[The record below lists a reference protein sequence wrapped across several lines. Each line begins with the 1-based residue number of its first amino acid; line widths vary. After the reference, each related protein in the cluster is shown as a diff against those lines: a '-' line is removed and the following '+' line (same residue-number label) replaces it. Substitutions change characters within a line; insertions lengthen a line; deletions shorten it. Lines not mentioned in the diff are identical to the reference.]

1 MKGVIKIYD
10 FFCRHLSLLWSGV
23 GVLIVGMILAAC
35 TLRFSENIFAF
46 LPEHTEYT
54 RSMQVYSELS
64 EASRIVFLVDGSNPD
79 SIGLALDE
87 IGERLPQAVTYADMD
102 AYVNRLVFVC
112 RHMPYFLTDSAY
124 TVLEACT
131 DSLTATDAV
140 RQRLLRTATML
151 SMPGT
156 SFLVPYLQ
164 NDPLQLIPLTKGVS
178 GQYAGARSAF
188 TAYNGYMMTADHT
201 RGFAFYD
208 SPYGSMESNRNALL
222 VDSLQS
228 VCDTLTVL
236 YPSVSARLIGGPV
249 VAIGNARRI
258 KADCIKTISLSVV
271 LLLALL
277 LWIFPS
283 RRDILWMLLPIAFGW
298 LAGLSALAISGQEV
312 SVIVLGIGS
321 VLIGISAN
329 YPLHVLL
336 HRQTT
341 STVRQTL
348 QEVAK
353 PLFIGNITTVGAFLA
368 LLPLHSPAL
377 QQLGLFASV
386 NLIATIIFV
395 LFVLPHCL
403 STNRLTMDNAQC
415 ASAHQQAPMAPNKRQ
430 RRPTSAYSAI
440 LLLILLPCVAWLL
453 FSRQSSSLF
462 DPNISHL
469 NYMTDQQRA
478 DFAWFE
484 SLSQLTDDSA
494 YLYSSACDELQQ
506 RMERWHTFC
515 QTHNMARLAALV
527 QQEAT
532 TAGLRSDLAEPFCS
546 AITACATGADSAYP
560 EADYAD
566 ATLLA
571 QLWPGRLDNERL
583 NSQMANALVDDFDYL
598 GLICSVLV
606 FVFLLI
612 SFRSWRLALIAFVP
626 MLLSWVVIIAVMQV
640 CGLHFN
646 IVNIILATFIFGQGD
661 DYTIFVVEGLDY
673 ERRTGKPMLP
683 QFRREIFISAIFM
696 LVGIGVLV
704 LAQHPAMFSLGAV
717 TLIGMTAVVLMAI
730 LVPPL
735 LMHRKSNPN
744 TADIKP

>member
-23 GVLIVGMILAAC
+23 GVLVVGMILAAC

-124 TVLEACT
+124 SVLEACT

-249 VAIGNARRI
+249 VAVGNARRI

-415 ASAHQQAPMAPNKRQ
+415 TVFNFHNSKFI
-430 RRPTSAYSAI
+430 I
-440 LLLILLPCVAWLL
+440 LLLIILPSAAWLL

-515 QTHNMARLAALV
+515 QTHDMARLAALV

-532 TAGLRSDLAEPFCS
+532 QAGLRSDLAEPFCS
-546 AITACATGADSAYP
+546 AITECATGADSTYP

-673 ERRTGKPMLP
+673 ERKTGKTMLP
-683 QFRREIFISAIFM
+683 QFRRD
-696 LVGIGVLV
+696 
-704 LAQHPAMFSLGAV
+704 
-717 TLIGMTAVVLMAI
+717 TLF
-730 LVPPL
+730 
-735 LMHRKSNPN
+735 
-744 TADIKP
+744 